1 MSSVKDKARAAKTAF
16 FRMASCTTEQ
26 KNSALEAMVGEI
38 WKERERILE
47 ANKKDVVSAETLLRE
62 GGYSEPLVK
71 RLKLDEEKLGSI
83 VEMVRSVASQE
94 DPIGRTQ
101 YAVELDKGMS
111 LYRVTSPIGVVGVIF
126 ESRPDALP
134 QIASLC
140 LKSGN
145 AVIMKGGSE
154 ARNSNQTLH
163 SIISE
168 ATVRAGL
175 PDGWI
180 QLLDARSEVMELLKL
195 DEFIN
200 LIVPRGSNSFVKY
213 IQENTKIPVL
223 GHSEGVCQIY
233 VDDKAD
239 LQKAVEICF
248 DAKVQYPAVCN
259 AVEALL
265 VHRRV
270 AGEFLPL
277 LAGRYERT
285 GVEIRGD
292 DETCRILGAR
302 AKRASSADWGHEFL
316 DLIIAIRVVEGLEE
330 AVDYINTH
338 GSHHTDAIITED
350 AKVAV
355 DFLERVDSSSVM
367 WNASTRFSDGYR
379 YGLGAEVGISTG
391 KIHARGPTGL
401 EGLTIY
407 KYLLIGSGQVVKD
420 YVEGGR
426 KFTHRKLRKSWSE
439 ERKELL
445 KGL

>member
-1 MSSVKDKARAAKTAF
+1 MSSLKDKACAARAASFGMAF
-16 FRMASCTTEQ
+16 CTTEQ
-26 KNSALEAMVGEI
+26 KNNALDAMAGQI

-47 ANKKDVVSAETLLRE
+47 ANKKDLSSAETLVRE

-71 RLKLDEEKLGSI
+71 RLRLDEEKIRSV
-83 VEMVRSVASQE
+83 VEMVRSVSSLE
-94 DPIGRTQ
+94 DPVGKTQ
-101 YAVELDKGMS
+101 YAIELDRGMN
-111 LYRVTSPIGVVGVIF
+111 LYRVSSPIGVIGVIF

-154 ARNSNQTLH
+154 ARNSNQTLY
-163 SIISE
+163 SVISE

-180 QLLDARSEVMELLKL
+180 QLIDARSEVMELLKL
-195 DEFIN
+195 DEFVD

-223 GHSEGVCQIY
+223 GHSEGVCQVY
-233 VDDKAD
+233 VDAKAD
-239 LQKAVEICF
+239 LQKALEICF
-248 DAKVQYPAVCN
+248 DSKVQYPAVCN
-259 AVEALL
+259 AVDALL
-265 VHRRV
+265 IHRSV
-270 AGEFLPL
+270 AGEFLPQ
-277 LAGRYERT
+277 LAERYESA

-292 DETCRILGAR
+292 DQTCRVLGAR
-302 AKRASSADWGHEFL
+302 AKRATSADWGHEFL
-316 DLIIAIRVVEGLEE
+316 DLIVAIRVVEGLEE

-338 GSHHTDAIITED
+338 GSHHTDAVITED

-355 DFLERVDSSSVM
+355 DFLERVDSSSVI

-426 KFTHRKLRKSWSE
+426 KFTHRKLKKNWSDE
-439 ERKELL
+439 EKELL
-445 KGL
+445 RS